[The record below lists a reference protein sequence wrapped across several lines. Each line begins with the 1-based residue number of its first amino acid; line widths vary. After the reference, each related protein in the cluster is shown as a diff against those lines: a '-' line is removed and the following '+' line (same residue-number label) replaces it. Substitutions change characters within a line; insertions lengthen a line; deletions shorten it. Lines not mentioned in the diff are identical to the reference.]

1 MPTQSTSPARVVDD
15 ARRILQTIHD
25 EIAGGRQPYTS
36 DVRRLVERSLAL
48 RFAEYVQFMER
59 YGFLS
64 LERRTDSLKVTTA
77 GRQVIEGSAARLKSM
92 AGDAKYHFGDRL
104 NDAPMAEVEAVAAE
118 RFDVRYLKYECI
130 GQGGLGSVW
139 RGHHNTLD
147 RPVALKL
154 LSGLD
159 EMFRPEQ
166 KEEARRR
173 FELTVRE
180 HARLNSPFIATIFD
194 QNAQHDPPY
203 VVLELATG
211 GNLRALLDQGRL
223 DPSVALRY
231 FIQMALGLRA
241 AHAHGILHRDLKPSN
256 VLLDAAGNVK
266 IVDFGLTRV
275 AERSNTMRQAYVG
288 YGSVGYMA
296 PEMFR
301 RTGTSNPTI
310 DVYALGILLY
320 EMLTGELPGR
330 RSPMPSAISEGV
342 PTDLDELFD
351 IMTQDQA
358 RRRPADM
365 DAVLAAVWASDDIVA
380 LLDAK
385 QAPLFVDAPTALPG
399 LPTPV
404 RDPLAAMLA
413 EKSDVSSPTNVE
425 AAPAPAVPASAPP
438 QPVSAPAVEAEDPE
452 ASLEAAPHHEEPTPA
467 VVSMPPEPA
476 DDEVDEGEATMGIRA
491 QSLTDED
498 APEVV
503 MHVPDSV
510 ELSGPPMA
518 QPIGRPGDSLEST
531 GTQELNI
538 SDLVESAD
546 LKPEASADGDRPSAP
561 RGRAAAAPIKSKFAD
576 RIARLKTSK

>member
-64 LERRTDSLKVTTA
+64 LERRTDSLRVTTA

-104 NDAPMAEVEAVAAE
+104 NDAPIADAEAVSAE
-118 RFDVRYLKYECI
+118 RFDTRYLKYECI

-166 KEEARRR
+166 REEARRR

-180 HARLNSPFIATIFD
+180 HARLNSPFIATVFD

-211 GNLRALLDQGRL
+211 GNLRALLDQGPL
-223 DPSVALRY
+223 EPAVALRY
-231 FIQMALGLRA
+231 FIQMSLGLRA
-241 AHAHGILHRDLKPSN
+241 AHAQGILHRDLKPSN

-275 AERSNTMRQAYVG
+275 AERSTSMRQAYVG

-301 RTGTSNPTI
+301 STGTSNPTI

-342 PTDLDELFD
+342 PADLDELFD
-351 IMTQDQA
+351 VMTQDQA
-358 RRRPADM
+358 KRRDR
-365 DAVLAAVWASDDIVA
+365 
-380 LLDAK
+380 
-385 QAPLFVDAPTALPG
+385 
-399 LPTPV
+399 
-404 RDPLAAMLA
+404 
-413 EKSDVSSPTNVE
+413 KS
-425 AAPAPAVPASAPP
+425 
-438 QPVSAPAVEAEDPE
+438 
-452 ASLEAAPHHEEPTPA
+452 
-467 VVSMPPEPA
+467 VV
-476 DDEVDEGEATMGIRA
+476 
-491 QSLTDED
+491 
-498 APEVV
+498 
-503 MHVPDSV
+503 
-510 ELSGPPMA
+510 
-518 QPIGRPGDSLEST
+518 
-531 GTQELNI
+531 
-538 SDLVESAD
+538 
-546 LKPEASADGDRPSAP
+546 
-561 RGRAAAAPIKSKFAD
+561 
-576 RIARLKTSK
+576 